1 MLNKKLLLLVL
12 FLGASTKIAKCPNE
26 AGGGGIFRRAYNRTI
41 NFLLPQVPDGNQELE
56 QYAYLDQNQIFY
68 PDRIEA
74 EPAQN
79 TMVQTLTSGARVA
92 GNAIATGAVAGW
104 RGTEGARGATKQA
117 LASGAKATG
126 RGIANGTIAAW
137 QSTQGARDVAGRA
150 LASGATATLQ
160 YATDKKNA
168 LKDQL
173 PEGGKA
179 AVDAV
184 CTAAPG
190 VGAGLLATMA
200 GFPGTGGLLIAG
212 GVGYAAK
219 DQIKKTGEAIAPF
232 CAEIAVNGTRA
243 AGRVA
248 TQAITGRVGP
258 AEALHAIA
266 NMPTHDELL
275 AVQELLGRDN
285 SMRASHFNE
294 TIITLQLLAEKAPAG
309 VDVQIIDY
317 LRNFPFQD
325 LIKAR
330 LAVDKLLEDD
340 LLENLERLRGITEER
355 IGSEELQRA
364 RDSEAMAAL
373 VDFFKFFKRRG
384 RRRETPILA
393 RLFNMH
399 NFEQL
404 LPPAA
409 APRNRLE
416 AFIRRHFPVEDPAA
430 QIRATILNA
439 EEFVLEDTPV
449 ATEAERTAVLRLR
462 DAALTAILDV
472 LDDPNLGDGPRA
484 TRAAGKVRTLGARL
498 AAIEAQKAKLIY
510 IPKAME
516 EAKGQMG
523 NLFKTV
529 FNKYT
534 FATFGLVTG
543 GSFVFLAAI
552 HAPALM
558 AFLIQEYGKRKIED
572 WFVNPGFITE
582 CDHKFIYKFFPLL
595 KYIQRPHVPSFDE
608 FVAPEV
614 FKDRLKEFV
623 EELKTIRSTKA
634 STGMMTLFYGSYG
647 VGKTYVSRIIART
660 AGYKY
665 AIISASMIRE
675 NKNFARMLKSRLE
688 WARKNK
694 IILIIDEAEELFGKA
709 PEKSEDRMVLN
720 ELIGL
725 LGTPER
731 RPHVILL
738 TNYPEKINNAFAG
751 SGGRIN
757 RYFEFPQPD
766 LHTIEQMLT
775 NMIKTSAKTMR
786 VDAKELNIKDVAEIV
801 SVRPGREVFDIVAS
815 ACLQAKMQKQPLNPS
830 HFKKAVEIR
839 SKTQKAMK
847 KFKLAAQQNAEAEPV
862 VASAT

>member
-1 MLNKKLLLLVL
+1 MLNKKLLLLTL
-12 FLGASTKIAKCPNE
+12 FLGASTKTAKCPNE
-26 AGGGGIFRRAYNRTI
+26 AGGGNIFRQTYNRTI
-41 NFLLPQVPDGNQELE
+41 NFLFPQAPDENQELN
-56 QYAYLDQNQIFY
+56 LDQNQIFY

-74 EPAQN
+74 GPAQN
-79 TMVQTLTSGARVA
+79 
-92 GNAIATGAVAGW
+92 AIV
-104 RGTEGARGATKQA
+104 QA

-126 RGIANGTIAAW
+126 N
-137 QSTQGARDVAGRA
+137 
-150 LASGATATLQ
+150 ATAAAARAGLQ
-160 YATDKKNA
+160 IAVNAKNA
-168 LKDQL
+168 LKDKL

-184 CTAAPG
+184 WTAAPG
-190 VGAGLLATMA
+190 VGAGMAATIVGSPSLGA
-200 GFPGTGGLLIAG
+200 LLIAG
-212 GVGYAAK
+212 GVGYAAR
-219 DQIKKTGEAIAPF
+219 DELKKRGEAAAPF
-232 CAEIAVNGTRA
+232 LTQIAVTGARNA
-243 AGRVA
+243 ARVA
-248 TQAITGRVGP
+248 AQAITGRVGQH
-258 AEALHAIA
+258 EAHHAIA
-266 NMPTHDELL
+266 NMPTHGELL
-275 AVQELLGRDN
+275 SVQTLLGSDN
-285 SMRASHFNE
+285 STQASHFNE

-309 VDVQIIDY
+309 VDVQTIDY
-317 LRNFPFQD
+317 LKNFSFQD

-330 LAVDKLLEDD
+330 LAVDKLLENN
-340 LLENLERLRGITEER
+340 LLENLESFRGMTAER

-373 VDFFKFFKRRG
+373 VEFVQFFKGNRRG
-384 RRRETPILA
+384 TTPTLA
-393 RLFNMH
+393 RLLNIQ
-399 NFEQL
+399 NFRL
-404 LPPAA
+404 LLSPPQA

-416 AFIRRHFPVEDPAA
+416 AFIRRHFPVEDPIA
-430 QIRATILNA
+430 QTRTTINGARHVTLADTQAT
-439 EEFVLEDTPV
+439 
-449 ATEAERTAVLRLR
+449 TETERTAALRLR
-462 DAALTAILDV
+462 DAELTTILDV

-484 TRAAGKVRTLGARL
+484 TRATGKMTTQTARL
-498 AAIEAQKAKLIY
+498 VAIEGQKAKLIY

-543 GSFVFLAAI
+543 GTFVFFAATQV
-552 HAPALM
+552 PALM

-595 KYIQRPHVPSFDE
+595 KYIQRPFVPSFDE
-608 FVAPEV
+608 FVAPEA

-647 VGKTYVSRIIART
+647 VGKTYVSRIIARA

-688 WARKNK
+688 WARNNK

-725 LGTPER
+725 LGTPEQ

-786 VDAKELNIKDVAEIV
+786 VDAKELDIKSVAEIV
-801 SVRPGREVFDIVAS
+801 DVRPGREVFDIVSS
-815 ACLQAKMQKQPLNPS
+815 ACLQAKMRKQLLNLS

-847 KFKLAAQQNAEAEPV
+847 KFKLTAQQNADTEPV
-862 VASAT
+862 AASAA